1 MRIWEWRTDDDK
13 STAVISRRAEGASP
27 ESTLPMV
34 VMDSGFARFASA
46 PE

>member
-1 MRIWEWRTDDDK
+1 LLVERNTQPP
-13 STAVISRRAEGASP
+13 SP
-27 ESTLPMV
+27 ESALPMV

>member
-1 MRIWEWRTDDDK
+1 MTTN
-13 STAVISRRAEGASP
+13 STAVIPGRAEAREPGIRS
-27 ESTLPMV
+27 LPMV